1 MKRISRFL
9 ALLLA
14 LLLMLSVPCA
24 FSEEMDAERTEVG
37 TAEDYV
43 DLLMAAE
50 TPYYPETVVFT
61 NAGPFMPAVDVSGAR
76 MLRAASMNND
86 VLGSEGVELNRSVSM
101 NENGSYTV
109 HIEAYT
115 TGKVTTVVNTKPVD
129 FVLVLDQSSSMTTR
143 DFNGKTRQEA
153 MKTAVN
159 AFIGQVYDKYDADVS
174 DHRMA
179 IVTFGTG
186 ANVVAGLQGNWTY
199 VNQDGSKHLKDQ
211 ISGLN
216 PNGSAINTG
225 MGMLK
230 AKELMSSGYDYKG
243 LNTMRQKVVILFTD
257 GVPTQG
263 NEKDFNV
270 SVADTAIE
278 AARALKGDDIGAT
291 VYAVGIFQGANEAEL
306 YGPRYVYFNLGL
318 KEQKCDGKKG
328 SAWRER
334 HGFFSGGDV
343 DLADVYAGNRFLN
356 YVSSN
361 FKTASRIGLTAQSE
375 DYYAVKYKG
384 FEIIDDPADRTSDRY
399 YLTGDASDSL
409 ESAFQKIS
417 SNIQTPDVDLGNQVV
432 VRDVVTQYFDISSVK
447 LTTDA
452 YNGTGFEGAP
462 QEAEGVTATVD
473 SETNTVSVTGFD
485 FNANFISAS
494 PKDGNANYGKKLII
508 EYTIAPK
515 NGFLGGNGVPT
526 GDAEQ
531 SGVYDKDNKEIKA
544 LDDAAP
550 VDVSVKP
557 VEIAAQDKS
566 VYLLGSLTAENLVEN
581 CTVTK
586 NSASIEDWQKAFV
599 DIAVA
604 PAPGTNLA
612 NLAVDTEYTLTA
624 TVTPKKSE
632 GSATAQS
639 VSSSAAVKVY
649 TPHLTFKDSAIDLG
663 DSANYNDNLV
673 GQAVWK
679 HGIDEELSASTGI
692 YGEAPLLNCS
702 LTPQSAAFTQD
713 TPVSLTVSIGDVDV
727 TALVTFWRE
736 PCDYPDCDNHD
747 EKTQVT
753 ADESGKRVNFVVH
766 VKSFDLKISVTGCEE
781 IDENQSFLFTV
792 TDNKGLLLHVAV
804 TGNKSVTVKGLS
816 AGKTYTVTQNTGWSW
831 RYKPDPAE
839 QTIEPEDVRNGQAE
853 ITFHNTRSE
862 VRWLDGN
869 DGKTY

>member
-14 LLLMLSVPCA
+14 LLLMLSAPCA

-43 DLLMAAE
+43 GLLMAAE

-61 NAGPFMPAVDVSGAR
+61 NAGPFMPAVDVSGGR

-129 FVLVLDQSSSMTTR
+129 FVLVLDQSSSMKY
-143 DFNGKTRQEA
+143 DFKGNSTSNASNRRQYA
-153 MKTAVN
+153 MKQAVNNFITAVN
-159 AFIGQVYDKYDADVS
+159 EKYSTVS

-179 IVTFGTG
+179 IVTFGNSATLLQGWTRVDATG
-186 ANVVAGLQGNWTY
+186 AGELRAKVTGLPASPSGATNAGAGMQQAESLM
-199 VNQDGSKHLKDQ
+199 GS
-211 ISGLN
+211 GYN
-216 PNGSAINTG
+216 YNGINT
-225 MGMLK
+225 L
-230 AKELMSSGYDYKG
+230 
-243 LNTMRQKVVILFTD
+243 RQKVVILFTD
-257 GVPTQG
+257 GVPSAKETEG
-263 NEKDFNV
+263 NRFNV
-270 SVADTAIE
+270 DTANE
-278 AARALKGDDIGAT
+278 AIVSAKKLKNKGIT
-291 VYAVGIFQGANEAEL
+291 IYSVGIFSGVNPDQL
-306 YGPRYVYFNLGL
+306 YGDCNGNVGDRW
-318 KEQKCDGKKG
+318 GKTKL
-328 SAWRER
+328 
-334 HGFFSGGDV
+334 FVVGDV
-343 DLADVYAGNRFLN
+343 SDVDIPAGNRFLN
-356 YVSSN
+356 YVSNN
-361 FKTASRIGLTAQSE
+361 FANAEEIGLESTDWWLLASHIGWEITKNATRSSSNYYITAKDS
-375 DYYAVKYKG
+375 
-384 FEIIDDPADRTSDRY
+384 
-399 YLTGDASDSL
+399 ASL
-409 ESAFQKIS
+409 NQVFTKIS
-417 SNIQTPDVDLGNQVV
+417 NNIQMSDIDLGSNAVV
-432 VRDVVTQYFDISSVK
+432 KDVVSQYFDVPTAANDVRLYTAAAKEDGTFEDRVEIS
-447 LTTDA
+447 D
-452 YNGTGFEGAP
+452 
-462 QEAEGVTATVD
+462 VD
-473 SETNTVSVTGFD
+473 MQVSIDGQTVSVTGFD

-494 PKDGNANYGKKLII
+494 PKDGDANYGKKLII

-515 NGFLGGNGVPT
+515 DGFLGGNGVPT
-526 GDAEQ
+526 GDVEQ

-544 LDDAAP
+544 LDDAVP
-550 VDVSVKP
+550 VDVPVKP
-557 VEIAAQDKS
+557 VEIAAQDKN

-586 NSASIEDWQKAFV
+586 NSAPIEDWQSEFV
-599 DIAVA
+599 NITVA
-604 PAPGTNLA
+604 PAAGTNLA
-612 NLAVDTEYTLTA
+612 NLTSDTSYTLTA
-624 TVTPKKSE
+624 TVAPKKSE

-649 TPHLTFKDSAIDLG
+649 TPHLTFKDSAINLG
-663 DSANYNDNLV
+663 ESADYSKNLV
-673 GQAVWK
+673 GKAVWK

-713 TPVSLTVSIGDVDV
+713 TPVSLTVRIGDVDV

-766 VKSFDLKISVTGCEE
+766 VKPFDLKISVTGCDS

-816 AGKTYTVTQNTGWSW
+816 AGKIYTVTQNTGWSW
-831 RYKPDPAE
+831 RYEPDSVE
-839 QTIEPEDVRNGQAE
+839 QTIESEDVQNGQAE
-853 ITFHNTRSE
+853 IKFNNRRSKD
-862 VRWLDGN
+862 RWLDGN

>member
-14 LLLMLSVPCA
+14 LLLMLSAPCA
-24 FSEEMDAERTEVG
+24 FSEEMDAGRTEVG

-61 NAGPFMPAVDVSGAR
+61 NAGPFMPAVDVSGGR
-76 MLRAASMNND
+76 MLRAASMNDD

-101 NENGSYTV
+101 NEDGSYTV

-129 FVLVLDQSSSMTTR
+129 FVLVLDQSSSMKY
-143 DFNGKTRQEA
+143 DFKGNSTSNASNRRQYA
-153 MKTAVN
+153 MKQAVN
-159 AFIGQVYDKYDADVS
+159 NFIAAVNEKYSTVS

-179 IVTFGTG
+179 IVTFGDSATLLQGWTRVDATG
-186 ANVVAGLQGNWTY
+186 AGELRAKVTGLPASPSGATNAG
-199 VNQDGSKHLKDQ
+199 
-211 ISGLN
+211 
-216 PNGSAINTG
+216 AG
-225 MGMLK
+225 MQQ
-230 AKELMSSGYDYKG
+230 AENLMDSGYNYNG
-243 LNTMRQKVVILFTD
+243 TNTQRQKVVILFTD
-257 GVPTQG
+257 GVPSTSDG
-263 NEKDFNV
+263 EEKDFEV
-270 SVADTAIE
+270 SVANKAISSAKE
-278 AARALKGDDIGAT
+278 LKDKGVT
-291 VYAVGIFQGANEAEL
+291 VYSVGIFNGANPNEL
-306 YGPRYVYFNLGL
+306 YGASGFDTNS
-318 KEQKCDGKKG
+318 DGSVESKWIKDTW
-328 SAWRER
+328 AWLPGTDFHE
-334 HGFFSGGDV
+334 
-343 DLADVYAGNRFLN
+343 ADRPAGNRFLN
-356 YVSSN
+356 YLSSN
-361 FKTASRIGLTAQSE
+361 YQNAGSIGLERSVE
-375 DYYAVKYKG
+375 GWGILHYKVSYKITNNSQKTNSG
-384 FEIIDDPADRTSDRY
+384 Y
-399 YLTGDASDSL
+399 YLTAEDSGSL
-409 ESAFQKIS
+409 NTIFTNIS
-417 SNIQTPDVDLGNQVV
+417 NNILTPDVDLGNQVV

-447 LTTDA
+447 LATVA
-452 YNGTGFEGAP
+452 YNGTGFENAP

-473 SETNTVSVTGFD
+473 SETNIVSVTGFD

-515 NGFLGGNGVPT
+515 AGFLGGNGVPT
-526 GDAEQ
+526 GEAEQ

-550 VDVSVKP
+550 VDVPVKP

-586 NSASIEDWQKAFV
+586 NNVSIEDWQKAFV
-599 DIAVA
+599 DITVA
-604 PAPGTNLA
+604 PAAGTKLA
-612 NLAVDTEYTLTA
+612 DFTIDTSYTLTA
-624 TVTPKKSE
+624 TVVPKNSE

-673 GQAVWK
+673 GKAVWK

-702 LTPQSAAFTQD
+702 LTPPSAAFTQD
-713 TPVSLTVSIGDVDV
+713 TPVSVNVSIGDVDV

-736 PCDYPDCDNHD
+736 ACDYPDCDNHD

-766 VKSFDLKISVTGCEE
+766 VKPFDLKISVTGCEE

-792 TDNKGLLLHVAV
+792 TDNEGLLLHVAV

-816 AGKTYTVTQNTGWSW
+816 AGKIYTVTQNTGWSW
-831 RYKPDPAE
+831 RYEPDSIE

>member
-14 LLLMLSVPCA
+14 LLLMLSAPCA

-61 NAGPFMPAVDVSGAR
+61 NAGPFMPAVDVSGGR
-76 MLRAASMNND
+76 MLRAASMNDD

-129 FVLVLDQSSSMTTR
+129 FVLVLDQSSSMKYGFKGNSTSNASNR
-143 DFNGKTRQEA
+143 RQYA
-153 MKTAVN
+153 MKQAVNNFITAVN
-159 AFIGQVYDKYDADVS
+159 EKYSTVS

-179 IVTFGTG
+179 IVTFGNSATLLQGWTRVDATG
-186 ANVVAGLQGNWTY
+186 AGELRAKVTGLPASPSGATNAGAGMQQAESLM
-199 VNQDGSKHLKDQ
+199 GS
-211 ISGLN
+211 GYN
-216 PNGSAINTG
+216 YNGINT
-225 MGMLK
+225 L
-230 AKELMSSGYDYKG
+230 
-243 LNTMRQKVVILFTD
+243 RQKVVILFTD
-257 GVPTQG
+257 GVPSTSDG
-263 NEKDFNV
+263 EEKDFEV
-270 SVADTAIE
+270 SVANEAISS
-278 AARALKGDDIGAT
+278 AKNLKKDNGVT
-291 VYAVGIFQGANEAEL
+291 VYSVGVFNGANPNEL
-306 YGPRYVYFNLGL
+306 YGASGFDTNS
-318 KEQKCDGKKG
+318 DGSIDSKWIKDTW
-328 SAWRER
+328 AWLPGTDF
-334 HGFFSGGDV
+334 HQ
-343 DLADVYAGNRFLN
+343 ADRPAGNRFLN
-356 YVSSN
+356 YLSSN
-361 FKTASRIGLTAQSE
+361 YKNAGSIGLERS
-375 DYYAVKYKG
+375 VGGLGILHYKVSYKITNNSQG
-384 FEIIDDPADRTSDRY
+384 TNSGY
-399 YLTGDASDSL
+399 YLTAEDSGSL
-409 ESAFQKIS
+409 NTIFTNIS
-417 SNIQTPDVDLGNQVV
+417 NNILTPDVDLGNQVV
-432 VRDVVTQYFDISSVK
+432 VQDVVAQYFDISSVK

-452 YNGTGFEGAP
+452 YNGIGFEGAP

-494 PKDGNANYGKKLII
+494 PKDGDANYGKKLII

-515 NGFLGGNGVPT
+515 DGFLGGNGVPT

-586 NSASIEDWQKAFV
+586 NSAPIEDWQSEFV
-599 DIAVA
+599 NITVA
-604 PAPGTNLA
+604 PAAGTKLA
-612 NLAVDTEYTLTA
+612 DFTIDTPYTLTA
-624 TVTPKKSE
+624 TVAPKNSE

-663 DSANYNDNLV
+663 DSANYKDDNLV
-673 GQAVWK
+673 GKAVWK
-679 HGIDEELSASTGI
+679 HGLDGELSASTGI

-702 LTPQSAAFTQD
+702 LTPPSAAFTQD

-736 PCDYPDCDNHD
+736 ACDYPDCDNHD
-747 EKTQVT
+747 EKMQVT

-766 VKSFDLKISVTGCEE
+766 VKPFDLKISVTGCED

-816 AGKTYTVTQNTGWSW
+816 AGKIYTVTQNTGWSW
-831 RYKPDPAE
+831 RYEPDSAE
-839 QTIEPEDVRNGQAE
+839 QTIKPEDVRNGQAE
-853 ITFHNTRSE
+853 ITFNNRRSKDQ
-862 VRWLDGN
+862 WLDGN